1 MSTVFLYAGQ
11 GSQKVGMGKDF
22 YEKYPEYREFID
34 LLDKDYHIKELMHEG
49 PLEELSK
56 TENTQA
62 CMAAFAA
69 GITKLLEK
77 EGIKPDA
84 ACGLSLGEYGALYAA
99 GVFNAKDYVSLTAF
113 RGRAMMEAAKGCDC
127 SMSAVLGLDAEIV
140 EETCKEY

>member
-77 EGIKPDA
+77 EEH
-84 ACGLSLGEYGALYAA
+84 L
-99 GVFNAKDYVSLTAF
+99 
-113 RGRAMMEAAKGCDC
+113 
-127 SMSAVLGLDAEIV
+127 
-140 EETCKEY
+140 EEGQ